1 MELTATNRSQAYPKT
16 EKGGC
21 GYAKAEG
28 STKWFRTG
36 ERRHIALRSKGIE
49 GKCGAFFEISDF
61 RKDADRSNRKGKK
74 DL

>member
-36 ERRHIALRSKGIE
+36 ERRHIEKTLIE
-49 GKCGAFFEISDF
+49 AIGRVKKTCKD
-61 RKDADRSNRKGKK
+61 RKDMVFCMWF
-74 DL
+74 